1 MKKRLKRLIDR
12 YLKLVA
18 KIPERHYWPIFIF
31 LSLYFVIPYSEFVV
45 TALIL
50 LYLKF
55 EGVFRKFITRITSR
69 LPDWIKVGGSLIF
82 FLVMLDDTLM
92 YATVIGIAYWS
103 NRQIQK
109 QKKLEEKSLNTDV
122 EDLTK

>member
-12 YLKLVA
+12 YVKLVA

-31 LSLYFVIPYSEFVV
+31 LSLYFVVPYSEFVV

-55 EGVFRKFITRITSR
+55 EGFFRKLTSRITSR
-69 LPDWIKVGGSLIF
+69 LPDWIRIGGSVIF

-109 QKKLEEKSLNTDV
+109 QKKLEQNSLNTDV

>member
-12 YLKLVA
+12 YVKLVA

-31 LSLYFVIPYSEFVV
+31 LSLYFVVPYSEFVV

-55 EGVFRKFITRITSR
+55 EGFFRKFTSIITSR
-69 LPDWIKVGGSLIF
+69 LPDWIRIGGSVIF

-109 QKKLEEKSLNTDV
+109 QKKLEEKTLNTDV
-122 EDLTK
+122 EDFTK

>member
-12 YLKLVA
+12 YVKLVA

-55 EGVFRKFITRITSR
+55 EGFFRKLISRITSR
-69 LPDWIKVGGSLIF
+69 LPDWMKVGGSVIF

-109 QKKLEEKSLNTDV
+109 QKKLEEKSLNTDI
-122 EDLTK
+122 EDIDE

>member
-31 LSLYFVIPYSEFVV
+31 LSLYFVVPYSEFVV

-55 EGVFRKFITRITSR
+55 EGFFRKLTSRITSR
-69 LPDWIKVGGSLIF
+69 LPEWIRVGGSIIF

-109 QKKLEEKSLNTDV
+109 QKKLEENSLNTDV
-122 EDLTK
+122 EDFTK